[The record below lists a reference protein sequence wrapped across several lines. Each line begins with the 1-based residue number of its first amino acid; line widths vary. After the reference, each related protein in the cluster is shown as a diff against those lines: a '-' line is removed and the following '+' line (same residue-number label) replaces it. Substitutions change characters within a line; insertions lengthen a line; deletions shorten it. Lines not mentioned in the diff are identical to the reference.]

1 MGFGYSMARDMGFL
15 GSLAPFPGSGLLG
28 RAIGTAMDVSD
39 AEAELASR
47 YAGLEPDLSFWS
59 AFNPWGKSAVEQ
71 QMDEMNAL
79 QDYYSDPDPT
89 SEEAIADMIGF
100 AEAAEAWGGYET
112 SPSDAP
118 EGGYGGPGAS
128 DVGGEGMDDGM
139 GME

>member
-1 MGFGYSMARDMGFL
+1 
-15 GSLAPFPGSGLLG
+15 
-28 RAIGTAMDVSD
+28 
-39 AEAELASR
+39 
-47 YAGLEPDLSFWS
+47 
-59 AFNPWGKSAVEQ
+59 VEQ